1 MNSLP
6 TDVLGTIASLLST
19 PQDFSSFSQVNK
31 KTHTATQRDYILQRA
46 KERFAKRVFL
56 EDGKSFATYLPNGTK
71 HGEEKKYNDD
81 CQLKSKSFWKN
92 GKKEGEELGWYEN
105 GQKRYEC
112 FWKNGKE
119 NGGELWWYRNGQLMR
134 KCFWKD
140 GKEEGEELGWQ
151 GNGQLERKR
160 FWKDGKKIDERMW
173 REHEVK
179 QKELD
184 LEKNIT
190 TSDHAHTTKT
200 NFVAIEFI

>member
-92 GKKEGEELGWYEN
+92 GKKEGEELGW
-105 GQKRYEC
+105 
-112 FWKNGKE
+112 
-119 NGGELWWYRNGQLMR
+119 
-134 KCFWKD
+134 
-140 GKEEGEELGWQ
+140 Q